1 MATDTAANAI
11 GAWLHGLAT
20 GAAHAVVGAHNY
32 VESQPSLQEG
42 VRDFVGGLV
51 NGGGGQMQARVAV
64 PAPKAAAAKGSN
76 AGRTVTLGNG
86 MTVALPSAAYLK
98 ANQAEAAPQGSINDV
113 GGRTFLTPP
122 SAADIKAASATSSA
136 PVNNRPANAFDF
148 VRQAALGNPNLTIGQ
163 LGTVAD
169 AASRLIPQ
177 KALVPKDQVIAQY
190 SDLANRY
197 AAMAAHDPNYAKT
210 PAGQAHYNLI
220 QNLRSVVTPNPM
232 FDVANMGLYNQDPAQ
247 AQ

>member
-1 MATDTAANAI
+1 MATDAAANAI

-51 NGGGGQMQARVAV
+51 NGGAGQMQARVAV
-64 PAPKAAAAKGSN
+64 PAPKAAAPQG
-76 AGRTVTLGNG
+76 GGPR
-86 MTVALPSAAYLK
+86 MPSAAFLK
-98 ANQAEAAPQGSINDV
+98 ANPAVDAPQGSVNDV
-113 GGRTFLTPP
+113 GGRTFLKPP
-122 SAADIKAASATSSA
+122 SADDIKAAIAQASGGSASA
-136 PVNNRPANAFDF
+136 DSRPANAFDF
-148 VRQAALGNPNLTIGQ
+148 VRQAALANPKLTIGQ

-197 AAMAAHDPNYAKT
+197 AAMVAQDPNYAAT
-210 PAGQAHYNLI
+210 PAGQAHANLI

-232 FDVANMGLYNQDPAQ
+232 FDINQALQQAQ
-247 AQ
+247 AAQEQGQAQ